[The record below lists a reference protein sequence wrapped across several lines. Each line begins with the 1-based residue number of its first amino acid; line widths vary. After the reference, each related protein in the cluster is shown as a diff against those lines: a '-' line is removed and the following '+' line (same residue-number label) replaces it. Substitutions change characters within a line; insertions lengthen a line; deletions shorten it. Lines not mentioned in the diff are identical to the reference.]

1 MKTYFQN
8 GTSDDIELFP
18 DYVENF
24 CVQKMLESSVE
35 KYIYTGDSIKYD
47 LDSELVILY
56 DKLRDLLFEDVD
68 KYYSELDLM
77 PVFVQDAGYDSDCAL
92 DKDMFLKLVNE
103 YKDKVPDLYKHL
115 YLVDIQFLI
124 ATIQNLLEGMDYS
137 FTNFFVEISN
147 IELENFLTD
156 KTDAVLMI
164 NSQDSRYISALLES
178 YFTKA
183 YSILDILTKICYEFE
198 NKYYGFENYKKTK
211 SANIL
216 WGDRKH
222 LLIKDAADTVF
233 IRSDTIKL
241 IESLRNEVVHNGSL
255 EQNPKVYI
263 SYKNNEIVEKFMLLP
278 DYTDGNLVTVKNR
291 KHFFSNGNKVN
302 DILPKLH
309 IDYLQEIL
317 ATIKYLNAKY

>member
-1 MKTYFQN
+1 
-8 GTSDDIELFP
+8 
-18 DYVENF
+18 
-24 CVQKMLESSVE
+24 MLEPRIE
-35 KYIYTGDSIKYD
+35 RYIYTGDSIKYE

-56 DKLRDLLFEDVD
+56 DKLRDLIFEDVD
-68 KYYSELDLM
+68 KYYSELDIM

-137 FTNFFVEISN
+137 FTNFFVQISN
-147 IELENFLTD
+147 IELKNHLTD
-156 KTDAVLMI
+156 KTDTVLTVT
-164 NSQDSRYISALLES
+164 SQDSGYISSLLES

-198 NKYYGFENYKKTK
+198 NKYDSFENFKKSK

-222 LLIKDAADTVF
+222 LAIKDEPQTIFVRSNTVK
-233 IRSDTIKL
+233 I
-241 IESLRNEVVHNGSL
+241 IEALRNEVVHNGSL
-255 EQNPKVYI
+255 EQNPKVFI
-263 SYKNNEIVEKFMLLP
+263 TLENNEIVERFMLLP
-278 DYTDGNLVTVKNR
+278 DFIDGNLATVKNR
-291 KHFFSNGNKVN
+291 KHFFSECNRAN
-302 DILPKLH
+302 DLLPQIH
-309 IDYLQEIL
+309 MDYLKEIL
-317 ATIKYLNAKY
+317 STIKYLNANY

>member
-8 GTSDDIELFP
+8 GTSADIEYSP
-18 DYVENF
+18 DYVEKF
-24 CVQKMLESSVE
+24 CVQKMLEPSVE
-35 KYIYTGDSIKYD
+35 KYIYTGDSIKYE
-47 LDSELVILY
+47 LDAELVILY

-68 KYYSELDLM
+68 KYYSELDII
-77 PVFVQDAGYDSDCAL
+77 PIFVQDAGYDSDCVL
-92 DKDMFLKLVNE
+92 DKNTFLKLVNE
-103 YKDKVPDLYKHL
+103 YKDKVPNLYKHL

-137 FTNFFVEISN
+137 FTNFFVQISN
-147 IELENFLTD
+147 IEHKNYLTD
-156 KTDAVLMI
+156 KTDTVLMLT
-164 NSQDSRYISALLES
+164 SQDSRYISSLLES

-198 NKYYGFENYKKTK
+198 NKYDSFENYKKTK

-222 LLIKDAADTVF
+222 LSIKDAADTVF

-255 EQNPKVYI
+255 EQNPKVFI
-263 SYKNNEIVEKFMLLP
+263 TLENNEIVERFMLLP
-278 DYTDGNLVTVKNR
+278 DFIDGTLVTAKNR
-291 KHFFSNGNKVN
+291 KHFFSDGNKAN
-302 DILPKLH
+302 DLLPQIH
-309 IDYLQEIL
+309 MNYLKEIL
-317 ATIKYLNAKY
+317 STIKYLNANY